1 MQLLDYVTTALLFS
15 DKNVDSNL
23 VTWNRVVLLHGER
36 FGFVWQNKIAWSQAF
51 LPAFALRRVTAP
63 PSQWGQERRPLWS
76 QAWACSVRVGYLTL
90 HRAATWSSLVTFYA
104 VIQLSQ
110 YLPCFPTGYGFLRI
124 AVALYFFTVSLELL
138 LMGKKPQKPTLHRT
152 LSSSRKRILGV
163 VLLLLLSQERK
174 RIERKPKL

>member
-1 MQLLDYVTTALLFS
+1 M
-15 DKNVDSNL
+15 
-23 VTWNRVVLLHGER
+23 
-36 FGFVWQNKIAWSQAF
+36 
-51 LPAFALRRVTAP
+51 
-63 PSQWGQERRPLWS
+63 
-76 QAWACSVRVGYLTL
+76 RVGY
-90 HRAATWSSLVTFYA
+90 
-104 VIQLSQ
+104 
-110 YLPCFPTGYGFLRI
+110 PTGYGFLRI